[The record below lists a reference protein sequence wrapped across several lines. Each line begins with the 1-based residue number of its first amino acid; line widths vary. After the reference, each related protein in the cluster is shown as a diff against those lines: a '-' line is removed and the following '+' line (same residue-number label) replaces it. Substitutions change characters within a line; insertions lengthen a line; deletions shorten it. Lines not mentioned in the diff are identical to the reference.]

1 MINFKKKM
9 EKEIN
14 RIKEK
19 LNLLRDSL
27 NESISKKQTLDRES
41 KDYRTELEEVISFY
55 EISKELSKSL
65 KVDEIFKSFKEKLSY
80 HLRFSDCLLKENE
93 EAIADYEK
101 FPLRIEKDKTF
112 FLYLKGL
119 EEKDK
124 ENFSVFLN
132 QLTLVL
138 RRSSLYERLQE
149 LAITDSLTGLFSRR
163 YMLERSEDELKRSK
177 KFNLDFSLLLADI
190 DHFKSYND
198 RYGHL
203 VGDQILRNLGR
214 TIKMNI
220 RLIDLAARFGGE
232 EFLILLPET
241 DKIQAVNACERIR
254 KAIEIEK
261 IKAYDE
267 NLSVSCSFGIAGF
280 PQDSLELADLI
291 DKADF
296 ALYQAKKEGRNKVCM
311 YSI

>member
-1 MINFKKKM
+1 M
-9 EKEIN
+9 EKEVN

-19 LNLLRDSL
+19 LNSLRDSL

-41 KDYRTELEEVISFY
+41 KDYRTELERVISFY

-65 KVDEIFKSFKEKLSY
+65 KVDEIFKSFKESLSY
-80 HLRFSDCLLKENE
+80 HLSFSDCLLKENE
-93 EAIADYEK
+93 ETIIDYEK

-119 EEKDK
+119 REEDK

-163 YMLERSEDELKRSK
+163 YMLERSEDELRRSK

-214 TIKMNI
+214 IIKTNI

-241 DKIQAVNACERIR
+241 DKIQAVNAGERIR

-267 NLSVSCSFGIAGF
+267 ILNVSCSFGVAGF
-280 PQDSLELADLI
+280 PQDSSELADLV

-296 ALYQAKKEGRNKVCM
+296 ALYQAKKEGRNRVCM
-311 YSI
+311 HGI